1 MLNKN
6 LTIFFLI
13 LFHSLLNSACLEE
26 HKHLLIFS
34 KEKFYSA
41 DFSQSFETKE
51 KETIFGKIILK
62 KPFFLKVSNT
72 NLNSIESEII
82 INEKSIY
89 RIDYDLDQAVK
100 YKKEN
105 IIHQIPAAF
114 LLEDLESI
122 CLNSAI
128 DLIFDDTF
136 ITNIKYQDAFGVTS
150 EVIITNFI
158 SQPKL
163 SSSVFSY
170 NYEVK
175 DLISLD

>member
-1 MLNKN
+1 MYKR
-6 LTIFFLI
+6 
-13 LFHSLLNSACLEE
+13 
-26 HKHLLIFS
+26 
-34 KEKFYSA
+34 
-41 DFSQSFETKE
+41 Q
-51 KETIFGKIILK
+51 
-62 KPFFLKVSNT
+62 
-72 NLNSIESEII
+72 
-82 INEKSIY
+82 
-89 RIDYDLDQAVK
+89 VK

-122 CLNSAI
+122 CLNSAKIDCFDNSCAIFPKDKTYISKI

-136 ITNIKYQDAFGVTS
+136 ITNIKYRDAFGVTS
-150 EVIITNFI
+150 EVVITNFT